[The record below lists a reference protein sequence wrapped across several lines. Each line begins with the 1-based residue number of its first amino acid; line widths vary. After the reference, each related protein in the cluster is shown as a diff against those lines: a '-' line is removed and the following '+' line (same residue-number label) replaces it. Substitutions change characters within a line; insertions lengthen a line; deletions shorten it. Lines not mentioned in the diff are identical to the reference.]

1 MDVLLILLGLILII
15 VGIIGCVVPGLP
27 GPISG
32 WVGLLVTMSAKAIP
46 MDWAF
51 LSITLFVAVAISVLD
66 YFIPAIGTKKFGG
79 SKYGTYGSIIG
90 LLVGIFAPIPG
101 GILIGPFVGAF
112 IGEYIK
118 NSDAP
123 QATKAAFGSFI
134 GFLVSTGMQ
143 LIVSIVF
150 AILYFRLLTD
160 NWDAIKA
167 IFS

>member
-1 MDVLLILLGLILII
+1 MDVVLLLLGLVLVLI
-15 VGIIGCVVPGLP
+15 GIIGCIVPGLP

-32 WVGLLVTMSAKAIP
+32 WAGLLVTILAKVIP
-46 MDWAF
+46 DDWSF
-51 LSITLFVAVAISVLD
+51 IGVTLLAAMVVSVLD

-79 SKYGTYGSIIG
+79 SKYGTYGAVIG

-101 GILIGPFVGAF
+101 GILIGPFAGAF

-123 QATKAAFGSFI
+123 QATKAAFGAFT

-143 LIVSIVF
+143 LIVSVVF
-150 AILYFRLLTD
+150 LILYFKIIKD
-160 NWDAIKA
+160 NWEAISNL
-167 IFS
+167 FG

>member
-1 MDVLLILLGLILII
+1 MDIFLIILGFVLVI
-15 VGIIGCVVPGLP
+15 VGIIGCIVPGLP

-32 WVGLLVTMSAKAIP
+32 WAGLLLTMFAKVIP
-46 MDWAF
+46 DDWTF
-51 LSITLFVAVAISVLD
+51 IFITLTAALVVSVLD

-79 SKYGTYGSIIG
+79 SKYGTYGAVIG
-90 LLVGIFAPIPG
+90 LIVGLFAPIPG
-101 GILIGPFVGAF
+101 GILLGPFVGAF

-123 QATKAAFGSFI
+123 QATKAAFGAFI

-150 AILYFRLLTD
+150 LILYFKMISS
-160 NWDAIKA
+160 NWDAIVQM
-167 IFS
+167 F